1 MPRKTIY
8 EFRAD
13 DAMQFA
19 AFIHAKYKHH
29 GNELQFK
36 TCPYCRSKN
45 DEYTFSINLQSG
57 AFNCK
62 RASCGAKGNMITL
75 ARDFNFSLGRDV
87 DEYFNSRRMFRD
99 LRKYPRPDTRTPAV
113 RYMNSRGISE
123 DTARKYAIS
132 TLSTND
138 SILVFP
144 FYDEH
149 GVMQT
154 VKYRNTEYKKG
165 ETKGHKEWF
174 AAHCKPILFGMD
186 QCDAENKTLILT
198 EGQID
203 SLSVAECG
211 IPNAVSV
218 PSGAKGFTWVP
229 YCWDFLGQFEEL
241 IVFGDYEDGKI
252 SLLQEMSQRFHGT
265 VRYVRPEDYL
275 DCKDANELLLKHGKD
290 AVIHAVTEAERIE
303 NPKIKRLADV
313 HRKSMADRECISTGI
328 PALDRKIGG
337 FYFGTL
343 SIITGERGLGKSTLA
358 SQFGG
363 AAVKQGQNVFFY
375 SGELMDWYF
384 QEWFDRQCAG
394 DNYINSM
401 VSNLGYTSYVVHADA
416 VERIHD
422 WYRDKCYLYDNS
434 IVAGDETTDEGFLV
448 TIEKAITQYSC
459 RVLIID
465 NLMTALDDDLRSDIY
480 RQQTAFVRKLAA
492 IVRTYNVIILLIV
505 HPRKA
510 GITEGFKND
519 DVAGSSN
526 ITNLADVVIRYAELS
541 EHEKEQMVYT
551 PPDRILQVTK
561 NRLNGSRHIGSRDYL
576 GLFFQDS
583 SKRISEDQ
591 YFGWTMGWEQFD
603 EDGFLSI
610 PEDFETEDVPF

>member
-1 MPRKTIY
+1 MPRKRIY
-8 EFRAD
+8 DFREE
-13 DAMQFA
+13 DAMRFA
-19 AFIHAKYKHH
+19 SFIHAKYKHH

-36 TCPYCRSKN
+36 TCPYCRSQR
-45 DEYTFSINLQSG
+45 DEYTFAINLRTG

-87 DEYFNSRRMFRD
+87 DEYFNSQRTFRD
-99 LRKYPRPDTRTPAV
+99 LRKYPKPDARPPAI
-113 RYMNSRGISE
+113 RYLESRGISE
-123 DTARKYAIS
+123 DIVRKYGVS
-132 TLSTND
+132 SLSTDD

-149 GVMQT
+149 GTMQT

-165 ETKGHKEWF
+165 ESKGHKEWF
-174 AAHCKPILFGMD
+174 AAKCKPILYGMD
-186 QCDAENKTLILT
+186 QCDTECKTLVLT

-218 PSGAKGFTWVP
+218 PTGAKGFTWVP
-229 YCWDFLGQFEEL
+229 YCWDFLGKFDEL

-252 SLLQEMSQRFHGT
+252 SLLTEMGQRFNGT
-265 VRYVRPEDYL
+265 VGYVRPEDYL

-290 AVIHAVTEAERIE
+290 AVVRAIRDAERIS

-363 AAVKQGQNVFFY
+363 HAVKQGHNVFFY

-394 DNYINSM
+394 DAYINPM
-401 VSNLGYTSYVVHADA
+401 VSNLGYTSYLVHADA
-416 VERIHD
+416 VEQIHD
-422 WYRDKCYLYDNS
+422 WYRDRCYLYDNS
-434 IVAGDETTDEGFLV
+434 IVAGDEIADEGFLT

-459 RVLIID
+459 RVLVID
-465 NLMTALDDDLRSDIY
+465 NLMTALEDDLRSDIY

-492 IVRTYNVIILLIV
+492 YARTYNVIILLIV

-510 GITEGFKND
+510 GVNEFTND

-541 EHEKEQMVYT
+541 ERDTENMAYT

-561 NRLNGSRHIGSRDYL
+561 NRLNGSRHYGSRDYL
-576 GLFFQDS
+576 GLFFQES
-583 SKRISEDQ
+583 SKRISEDE
-591 YFGWTMGWEQFD
+591 YFGWQMGWEQVD

-610 PEDFETEDVPF
+610 PDGSENDDIPF